1 MHKRIRW
8 AQIRTQFSRE
18 SFGILLRLL
27 LLALVMNFTI
37 EAMARHSIVDTLQFM
52 RSEPAAYAFGILL
65 IFCTLTISLIFK
77 RRLFAVLLIS
87 TVWLGI
93 GIANFVVAFYR
104 SMPITAYDIWLMS
117 SVRDIFDMYLSHFSL
132 ALIMIGISVVL
143 GAVIFLWMQLR
154 KNRALPVFG
163 GASFLVA
170 LGLVLL
176 LTNVLQ
182 TRGLLDQPDEF
193 QNITAAY
200 DENGVAYGF
209 TSSLVTR
216 GVQKPDDYSE
226 AEIAALTNE
235 EEQLPETDTSRP
247 NVILVQLESFFDPNY
262 RKDLRFAE
270 NPVPNFQTLREEN
283 ISGLLSTPCIGA
295 GTANTEFEV
304 LSGMNLSHFGV
315 GEYPYMTIA
324 NKYPVQTVAHIFRDL
339 GYGTHAIHNN
349 NATFYD
355 RNLIYGNL
363 GFDTFTSLEYMQDV
377 EYNALG
383 WARDEVMTAQ
393 IFDALASTEERDL
406 VFAISVQPHGKYP
419 TKPLE
424 GAETIAVDGL
434 EDEGRA
440 AGFSYYLGQLKEVD
454 AMVGALA
461 AAVEAFEEPTVVVFY
476 GDHLPSFQISQ
487 EELSHGDEQST
498 EYVICANFDLEGEDR
513 DLQAYQLSAYL
524 MELCGIYEGSVFR
537 CHQLNDYRDS
547 EAYQEDLKLL
557 EYDMIYG
564 EAYALEGDAPEVV
577 TEIQMGVRTIA
588 LYEAEAEAEGCR
600 ITGENFTPFSQL
612 SCNGELLETV
622 YISPTELFVA
632 GYIPELGDILAV
644 VQVSAADGIQILSST
659 EELTVRNEV

>member
-27 LLALVMNFTI
+27 LLAVGMNFTI
-37 EAMARHSIVDTLQFM
+37 EAMARHSIVETLQFM

-77 RRLFAVLLIS
+77 RRRFAVLLIS

-132 ALIMIGISVVL
+132 ALIMVGISVVL

-163 GASFLVA
+163 GVSFLAA
-170 LGLVLL
+170 LAIVLL
-176 LTNVLQ
+176 LSNVLQ
-182 TRGLLDQPDEF
+182 AKGWLDQPDEF
-193 QNITAAY
+193 PNITAAY

-209 TSSLVTR
+209 AASLVTR

-226 AEIAALTNE
+226 AEIMALTNE

-262 RKDLRFAE
+262 MQDLELGE
-270 NPVPNFQTLREEN
+270 NPVPNFQALREEG

-324 NKYPVQTVAHIFRDL
+324 NKYHVQTVAHIFRDL

-377 EYNALG
+377 EYNPLG
-383 WARDEVMTAQ
+383 WAEDAVLPAQ
-393 IFDALASTEERDL
+393 IFDALASTEGRDL

-419 TKPLE
+419 TEPVE
-424 GAETIAVDGL
+424 GADLIAVEGM

-440 AGFSYYLGQLKEVD
+440 AGFSYYLSQLKDVD
-454 AMVGALA
+454 AMVGALQ
-461 AAVEAFEEPTVVVFY
+461 AAVAAYAEPTVVVFY
-476 GDHLPSFQISQ
+476 GDHLPSFQIAQ
-487 EELSHGDEQST
+487 EELSYGDEQST
-498 EYVICANFDLEGEDR
+498 EYVIWANFDLEGEDR
-513 DLQAYQLSAYL
+513 DLEAYQLSAYL
-524 MELCGIYEGSVFR
+524 MELCGIYEGSVFC
-537 CHQLNDYRDS
+537 CHQLNDYTDS

-564 EAYALEGDAPEVV
+564 EAYALEGEAPEVV
-577 TEIQMGVRTIA
+577 TEIRLGVREIT
-588 LYEAEAEAEGCR
+588 LTGVEAEAGGCR
-600 ITGENFTPFSQL
+600 ILGENFTPFSTVT
-612 SCNGELLETV
+612 CNGDLLETQ
-622 YISPTELFVA
+622 YISPTELYVA
-632 GYIPELGDILAV
+632 EFAPEPGDLLAV
-644 VQVSAADGIQILSST
+644 AQVSAADGIEILST
-659 EELTVRNEV
+659 TAALEIRNEV

>member
-1 MHKRIRW
+1 MRKKTSW
-8 AQIRTQFSRE
+8 AQIRAQFNRE
-18 SFGILLRLL
+18 SFGILMRLL
-27 LLALVMNFTI
+27 LLAAGMNFAI
-37 EAMARHSIVDTLQFM
+37 ETMARHSVVEALQFM
-52 RSEPAAYAFGILL
+52 RNEPAAYAFGILL
-65 IFCTLTISLIFK
+65 IFCTLTVSLIFK
-77 RRLFAVLLIS
+77 RRRFTVLLIS
-87 TVWLGI
+87 TVWLAI

-132 ALIMIGISVVL
+132 ILIMVGISVVL

-163 GASFLVA
+163 GVSFLAA

-176 LTNVLQ
+176 LTGVLQ
-182 TRGLLDQPDEF
+182 DRDLLDQPDEF
-193 QNITAAY
+193 QNLTAAY

-209 TSSLVTR
+209 ASSLVTR

-226 AEIAALTNE
+226 AEIRALTNE
-235 EEQLPETDTSRP
+235 EKQLPETDTSRP

-262 RKDLRFAE
+262 MKDLRFSE
-270 NPVPNFQTLREEN
+270 NPVPNFQALREEGV
-283 ISGLLSTPCIGA
+283 SGLLSTPCIGA

-355 RNLIYGNL
+355 RDLIYGNL
-363 GFDTFTSLEYMQDV
+363 GFDTFTSLEYMLDV
-377 EYNALG
+377 EYNSLG
-383 WARDEVMTAQ
+383 WAKDAVLTAQ
-393 IFDALASTEERDL
+393 IFDALASTQERDL

-419 TKPLE
+419 TKPVE
-424 GAETIAVDGL
+424 DAETIAVTGM
-434 EDEGRA
+434 EEESRA

-461 AAVEAFEEPTVVVFY
+461 AAVEGYNEPTVVVFY
-476 GDHLPSFQISQ
+476 GDHLPSFQIGQ

-498 EYVICANFDLEGEDR
+498 EYVIWANYDLEGEDR

-524 MELCGIYEGSVFR
+524 MELCGIYEGSVFC
-537 CHQLNDYRDS
+537 CHQLNDYTDS

-564 EAYALEGDAPEVV
+564 EAYALEGDVSEVV
-577 TEIQMGVRTIA
+577 TEIQMGVRTISLHEIDA
-588 LYEAEAEAEGCR
+588 DAEGCR
-600 ITGENFTPFSQL
+600 ILGENFTEFSKL
-612 SCNGELLETV
+612 SCNGDLLETV
-622 YISPTELFVA
+622 YISPTELYVTD
-632 GYIPELGDILAV
+632 YTPENGDVLEV
-644 VQVSAADGIQILSST
+644 VQVSAADGIEILSTT
-659 EELTVRNEV
+659 EQLEVRNEV